1 MVKYY
6 KQYHEIIN
14 DREIF
19 QQHKDIKEKFDK
31 RIDIKEKY
39 DKLTFFYEFLGVP
52 DVYIKSMEH
61 NFFENY
67 NSVSSTNHDLLSFDF
82 IMNSMQ
88 ANEISESR

>member
-1 MVKYY
+1 MVRNN
-6 KQYHEIIN
+6 N

-31 RIDIKEKY
+31 RIEIKEKY

-52 DVYIKSMEH
+52 DVYSKSMENICDH
-61 NFFENY
+61 FFENY
-67 NSVSSTNHDLLSFDF
+67 NWVSTTNHDLLSFDF